1 MFKFIICY
9 GTRPELIKL
18 APLIW
23 EIKKSGLSDQM
34 IVVNTNQ
41 HIHTMFEEELNI
53 KPDYQLGVFYENQSI
68 AQLTSKIHAKLDEL
82 VQQLN
87 KTFSVKAIIAQ
98 GDTMTT
104 LCTAQVSFFNRI
116 PFYHI
121 EAGLR
126 SGNIH
131 SPFPEEYNRKSI
143 SMMTALH
150 FVPSEIEKE
159 NLINEGVDSTKIK
172 VVGNTVYDVLNHYYN
187 VPIETDRN
195 TVLISI
201 HRKANQNE
209 NLNILLNQ
217 ILELAEENPQLEFIW
232 LLHPSPYIT
241 NTVQENG
248 SSISIRPNLSYTE
261 MIDLYKKCKLVIT
274 DSGGIMEESAFLGIP
289 RIIART
295 DNERKGL
302 LDQADTFI
310 YNPKN
315 QNLKQLFDK
324 ALTTKGIRNFVY
336 GTGNSS
342 EQIVNALIDELK

>member
-23 EIKKSGLSDQM
+23 EIKKSDLSDQM

-143 SMMTALH
+143 SLMTALH
-150 FVPSEIEKE
+150 FSPSEIEKE
-159 NLINEGVDSTKIK
+159 NLINEGVDTNRIK

-195 TVLISI
+195 TILISI

-261 MIDLYKKCKLVIT
+261 MIDLYKKCKIVIT

-342 EQIVNALIDELK
+342 EQIVNTLIEELK